1 MGVDFAN
8 NLYVLCQ
15 SEFGRPIE
23 VFPYVSQPGAASYPG
38 RGIWN
43 SDGIEFPADAGAL
56 VSDQRTICD
65 ILEQEFPIMPKQG
78 DQISFPLDPNG
89 PAMGPFEIT
98 DLWTNAGGE
107 TTLALKLIKAAAPT
121 PPIFIDATP

>member
-8 NLYVLCQ
+8 NLYLLCQ

-23 VFPYVSQPGAASYPG
+23 VFPYVSQPGAASYPAT
-38 RGIWN
+38 GIWN
-43 SDGIEFPADAGAL
+43 SDGIEYPADAGSL

-78 DQISFPLDPNG
+78 DQISFLADPNG

-107 TTLALKLIKAAAPT
+107 TTLALKRIETPAPP
-121 PPIFIDATP
+121 PPISIDIGP